1 MIDLTEMGE
10 AVNVALAEDTPC
22 LIATASKDGV
32 PDIGFKGSTMVFDKE
47 HLAFWERSHGE
58 HIGNLRE
65 NPHIAVIYRSKQ
77 RGSHWRFYGV
87 AELHTDGELREQVKK
102 RVVAEELSK
111 DPEDKGIAVVIRV
124 DRVLQNR
131 VPLQARE

>member
-1 MIDLTEMGE
+1 MIDLSEMAE

-32 PDIGFKGSTMVFDKE
+32 VDIGFKGSMMVFDQD

-58 HIGNLRE
+58 SIGNLRE
-65 NPHIAVIYRSKQ
+65 NPHIAAIYRSIP
-77 RGSHWRFYGV
+77 RGKHWRFYGV
-87 AELHTDGELREQVKK
+87 AELQASGDLRERVKE
-102 RVVAEELSK
+102 RVVAEEIAK
-111 DPEDKGIAVVIRV
+111 DPDNKGIAVVIRV

-131 VPLQARE
+131 NPLQER